1 MFYFTS
7 LYFYTKKVVIFH
19 ECFGTRTHNHLVR
32 KWTLIHLDSVRL
44 AFLFCKFWY
53 VIQGWLK
60 MKYSKTNWYE
70 AIDILKNVKK
80 KKTLFKENFQS
91 WYLLLKTHSKFWDNL
106 VTEGPLKMMK
116 RAFYFILKAL
126 FVHKMFR
133 FLSLLFDHVEER
145 LD

>member
-19 ECFGTRTHNHLVR
+19 ECFGTRTHHHLVR

-44 AFLFCKFWY
+44 AFSFCKFWY
-53 VIQGWLK
+53 LIQGWLK

-80 KKTLFKENFQS
+80 KETLFKENFQP
-91 WYLLLKTHSKFWDNL
+91 WYLLLKTHSKVWDNFGNWRPFKNDEKGFL
-106 VTEGPLKMMK
+106 FHLKSSF
-116 RAFYFILKAL
+116 RSQDVLDFCHYFLI
-126 FVHKMFR
+126 M
-133 FLSLLFDHVEER
+133 
-145 LD
+145 